1 MTGLQASDL
10 NKSKSKKKADT
21 AKQNTHHT
29 APQQNQMG
37 MHAGQMM
44 QHLGYAAAGNQ
55 ATMMAPMGFPSSMAS
70 ALPHFQ
76 QIWSAGQ
83 MYDQNQINQMQLM
96 AAQAQ
101 QAQTTMMPGQQNGA
115 AFFQQIQAAQQ
126 QQQQQQAQGQAQPQ
140 QVQAAQVQQPQDTTA
155 VQIQQQ
161 VSPIY
166 NGSPQMRSVASP
178 HINSTSPL
186 TATPQQPGQQSVVV
200 AAAAQEPQV
209 QATFDQQITDSTA
222 TAVTNSSTTWS
233 WHDPNA
239 QGQQFDITGQNGPT
253 TQDNGLIAAAAQQA
267 FGESQQQQDAATR
280 RMSNEISQ
288 ASVGTPQSSE
298 GHKSGQPSPQGDAAQ
313 TPSAADVTNPQVQ
326 TSEQLVAQQQQI
338 TQSPQTTVEGQTQV
352 GSNPEQIVPQAQQI
366 QSDQVVYNNYASY
379 SWAHFPAQAD
389 GSQAQGQNGEG
400 DNKVQSKETML
411 EAEVNHLRSAL
422 SEKTKEVQR
431 LGQELEKAYQI
442 IEQLKAGQV
451 ASGTVGNGGGGSM

>member
-10 NKSKSKKKADT
+10 NKSKSRKKADT
-21 AKQNTHHT
+21 AKQNTHA
-29 APQQNQMG
+29 APPQNQMG

-55 ATMMAPMGFPSSMAS
+55 ATMMTPMGFPSSMAS
-70 ALPHFQ
+70 ALPHFG
-76 QIWSAGQ
+76 QIWNANQ

-101 QAQTTMMPGQQNGA
+101 AQTSMMPGQQNGA

-126 QQQQQQAQGQAQPQ
+126 QQQQQQQTQGQAQPQ

-166 NGSPQMRSVASP
+166 SGSPQVRSVASP

-186 TATPQQPGQQSVVV
+186 NVTPQQQPAQQTVV
-200 AAAAQEPQV
+200 AAAQEPQV
-209 QATFDQQITDSTA
+209 QANYEQQITDSTA

-253 TQDNGLIAAAAQQA
+253 TPDNGLIAAAAQQA

-298 GHKSGQPSPQGDAAQ
+298 GHKSGQPSPQGDAVQ
-313 TPSAADVTNPQVQ
+313 TPSAGDVQAQ
-326 TSEQLVAQQQQI
+326 TSEHMVTHQQM
-338 TQSPQTTVEGQTQV
+338 TQSPQTTVDGQSQAS
-352 GSNPEQIVPQAQQI
+352 SNSEQIVPQAQQI
-366 QSDQVVYNNYASY
+366 QSDQVVYNNYATY
-379 SWAHFPAQAD
+379 PWGNFPAQAD
-389 GSQAQGQNGEG
+389 VSQAQGQNGEG
-400 DNKVQSKETML
+400 DSKVQSKETML

-451 ASGTVGNGGGGSM
+451 ATGTVGNGGGGSM